1 MAYPGRVI
9 CSHRDRRGGSSNHG
23 LELIRLPLSP
33 LSYAP
38 VGRAGGI
45 RTHTCRIKSPV
56 CCQLHHNPVRRSGVS
71 VNRRRCNMRL
81 LLRQSVQVVAP
92 RIELGATR
100 LSAVSGQPALDYHR
114 SRAPRSRTNMENLLL
129 PKQACC
135 HLHLCPCVDQ
145 IVSQNGRIRTCD
157 LLAPDQ
163 ARCPGFATFCSSGLG
178 GARILVSGSSDRC

>member
-1 MAYPGRVI
+1 MRF
-9 CSHRDRRGGSSNHG
+9 
-23 LELIRLPLSP
+23 
-33 LSYAP
+33 
-38 VGRAGGI
+38 
-45 RTHTCRIKSPV
+45 
-56 CCQLHHNPVRRSGVS
+56 
-71 VNRRRCNMRL
+71 NRRRCNMRL

-145 IVSQNGRIRTCD
+145 IVSQNGRIRTSGTD
-157 LLAPDQ
+157 RHGRRLVAPGPRPGAISRLRHVLLQWAGRRSRPIRPSMAD
-163 ARCPGFATFCSSGLG
+163 RCPRLRLFRPVLNRLSYQPNEKSPASGDTGLPWKL
-178 GARILVSGSSDRC
+178 RRRKTECHNRR